1 MTHLDKQVEVELCFS
16 ITRDVMM
23 LHSKVTVHQ
32 GWLAQGFWRTVW
44 LAHNLFNSPLPK
56 GTMGL
61 VFVKLGNRPTHPSH
75 PPAPALALP
84 DQSQPRPHCLP
95 VGRFETTAASL
106 CALTS
111 IMGMLTQGRQRP
123 LPLRSSRSKLVR
135 HAGAER
141 LASKFGEVELAIKE
155 EEVRDVLGIGTCICA
170 LALPVWHVMPLFLDL
185 KIAQDPS
192 LPGLSTETLPITTT
206 AIFVGWLASAVILDR
221 ALEVFDKKQLLM
233 IHIIG
238 LLLVTLATITLPHLT
253 AGNLV
258 VFTAVRF
265 IHGLLM
271 NITALQCM
279 YLQERMPSKGN
290 QVLVFNS
297 IMYSIFTVLMSWSC
311 SQLTLTMDWRL
322 EFLLWGAI
330 PLILGVVI
338 AFPDWWNILQSL
350 PAAFRNHQEASPVAK
365 SGEGISAM
373 TSEEQRAMVAMSV
386 GFLACG
392 CGFYGLNYS
401 AGQLSPSVYVSTS
414 LLHGGDIVGYML
426 ALSADRYGRNLVQ
439 ALAFFTAAMCLLL
452 CSTGEPGSALVLSAA
467 VMGRLCLDVC
477 FTTVYVG
484 LGAIFSGSGAK
495 TALMICEA
503 TARLGGIIAPLSGTW
518 PTSVSCPVFA
528 SACLA
533 AAYCS
538 MTLPQSRILSSKSL
552 DASTDT
558 KQADCSGSEPILKV
572 VHFESC

>member
-1 MTHLDKQVEVELCFS
+1 MFFD
-16 ITRDVMM
+16 
-23 LHSKVTVHQ
+23 
-32 GWLAQGFWRTVW
+32 A
-44 LAHNLFNSPLPK
+44 PK

-61 VFVKLGNRPTHPSH
+61 VFVKLGKRPPHTNH
-75 PPAPALALP
+75 PPAAALVLP
-84 DQSQPRPHCLP
+84 DQSQPRPDCLH

-111 IMGMLTQGRQRP
+111 IMGLLTKGRQ

-135 HAGAER
+135 RARAGAP
-141 LASKFGEVELAIKE
+141 KFGQVELEIKE
-155 EEVRDVLGIGTCICA
+155 EEVRDLLGIGTCIGA
-170 LALPVWHVMPLFLDL
+170 LALPVWHVMPVFLDL

-206 AIFVGWLASAVILDR
+206 AIFVGWLASALILDR

-233 IHIIG
+233 IHVIG
-238 LLLVTLATITLPHLT
+238 LLLVTLATIALPHLT
-253 AGNLV
+253 AGNLM

-297 IMYSIFTVLMSWSC
+297 IMYSIFTMLMSWSC

-330 PLILGVVI
+330 PLILAVVI
-338 AFPDWWNILQSL
+338 AFPDWRNILQSL
-350 PAAFRNHQEASPVAK
+350 PVALRNHQEPSPVAK

-414 LLHGGDIVGYML
+414 LLHGGDIVGYIL
-426 ALSADRYGRNLVQ
+426 ALSADKYGRNLVQ
-439 ALAFFTAAMCLLL
+439 ALAFFVAAMCLLL

-484 LGAIFSGSGAK
+484 LGAIFSGSSAK

-503 TARLGGIIAPLSGTW
+503 TARLGGFIAPVSGTW

-538 MTLPQSRILSSKSL
+538 MILPQSRILSSNSL
-552 DASTDT
+552 DVSTNT
-558 KQADCSGSEPILKV
+558 KQADFSESESKVKV
-572 VHFESC
+572 VADIDHMSVKTI